1 MLTFTIVTIN
11 LKTGFSTQATLV
23 RNTNDEKETRIL
35 YEYLAEGSVV
45 FAKTFPVIH
54 SLLDAKLTS
63 VLTLCHDQ
71 VTITA
76 VQNIIQNMVVGGEI
90 GYNQQQLHYLYSIG
104 FPGLWRMVSGPFKNF
119 NECNDNAK
127 QFMKSL
133 ESLVNNYLPY
143 EIEEDAG
150 LQSDYKQLSSTLTSS
165 KSSGML
171 FIHADGN
178 PHANRHNRQT
188 SMDQSIQLNS
198 GSLSSVRSDNL
209 ALVLKKNSSS
219 ENDLISTF
227 EQSTKNY

>member
-1 MLTFTIVTIN
+1 M
-11 LKTGFSTQATLV
+11 
-23 RNTNDEKETRIL
+23 
-35 YEYLAEGSVV
+35 V

-76 VQNIIQNMVVGGEI
+76 VQNIIQNMVVGGEM

-104 FPGLWRMVSGPFKNF
+104 FPGLWRMSGPFKNF

-127 QFMKSL
+127 QFMKCL
-133 ESLVNNYLPY
+133 ESLVQNYLPY
-143 EIEEDAG
+143 EIEDDLA
-150 LQSDYKQLSSTLTSS
+150 SDYKQLSSTLTTS

-171 FIHADGN
+171 FIHADGSQ
-178 PHANRHNRQT
+178 HSSRHNRQT

-198 GSLSSVRSDNL
+198 GSLSSVRSDNS

-227 EQSTKNY
+227 EQQSTKNY

>member
-1 MLTFTIVTIN
+1 M
-11 LKTGFSTQATLV
+11 
-23 RNTNDEKETRIL
+23 
-35 YEYLAEGSVV
+35 

-104 FPGLWRMVSGPFKNF
+104 FPGLWRMASGPFKTF
-119 NECNDNAK
+119 NECNVCNDNAK
-127 QFMKSL
+127 QFMKCL
-133 ESLVNNYLPY
+133 ESLVGHYLPY
-143 EIEEDAG
+143 EVEEDAG
-150 LQSDYKQLSSTLTSS
+150 LQSDYKQLSTLTSS

-171 FIHADGN
+171 YIHADGSQ
-178 PHANRHNRQT
+178 HSSRHNRQT

-198 GSLSSVRSDNL
+198 GSLSSVRSDAS

>member
-1 MLTFTIVTIN
+1 MTII
-11 LKTGFSTQATLV
+11 FFPQATLV

-119 NECNDNAK
+119 SECSDNAK
-127 QFMKSL
+127 QFMKCL
-133 ESLVNNYLPY
+133 ESLVNNYLPF
-143 EIEEDAG
+143 EIEDEAG
-150 LQSDYKQLSSTLTSS
+150 LQSDYMLTSTLTTS

-178 PHANRHNRQT
+178 QHANRHNRQT

-198 GSLSSVRSDNL
+198 GSLSSVRSDNST
-209 ALVLKKNSSS
+209 LVLKKNSSS

>member
-1 MLTFTIVTIN
+1 M
-11 LKTGFSTQATLV
+11 
-23 RNTNDEKETRIL
+23 
-35 YEYLAEGSVV
+35 

-104 FPGLWRMVSGPFKNF
+104 FPGLWRMSGPFKNF

-127 QFMKSL
+127 QFMKCL
-133 ESLVNNYLPY
+133 ESMVNNYLPY
-143 EIEEDAG
+143 EIEDDAG
-150 LQSDYKQLSSTLTSS
+150 LQSDYKPLSSTLTTS

-171 FIHADGN
+171 FIHADGSQ
-178 PHANRHNRQT
+178 HSSRHNRQT

-198 GSLSSVRSDNL
+198 GSLSSVRSDNSVL
-209 ALVLKKNSSS
+209 ALKKNSS